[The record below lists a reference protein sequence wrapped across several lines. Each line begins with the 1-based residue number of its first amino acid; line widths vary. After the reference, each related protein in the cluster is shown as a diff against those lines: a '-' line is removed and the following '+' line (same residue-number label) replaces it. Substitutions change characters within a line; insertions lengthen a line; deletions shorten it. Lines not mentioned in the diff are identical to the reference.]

1 MKRLFLTTI
10 LLLNTTLAATEAQVV
25 GANAATHR
33 DHATHQDRATQEVRH
48 APTAQSAAITTTAQD
63 ANTSQAVRVSPE
75 GTDAAEPSVAA
86 SAKDGSVYVVWV
98 EHGANGAADVWLARF
113 AADGRRLGATPT
125 RVNLRAGGATAW
137 RGDPPT
143 VAVSPDGRSVY
154 VGWMARDKS
163 VASASPA
170 DAASL
175 QLSTSRDGG
184 RTFAPP
190 VKVNDELKPHA
201 HGLHSLAVAADGR
214 VHVAWL
220 DERGV
225 VPPPAAHADADAK
238 GKHTGHHEEPNRQVF
253 TAYSADGGRTFSPNR
268 LIARDACPCCKTSLA
283 AAPGGRVYVSWRQ
296 VLAGDFRH
304 IAVAAS
310 ADGGQKFAAPVVVS
324 DDRWMLNGCP
334 VSGASLAVGG
344 DGTLGVAWYTA
355 GEAGAP
361 GIYRTESRDGGQTFA
376 ARRAVVTGKAQG
388 TPSLLA
394 AAGDAEFIVWE
405 SRAGGAT
412 RPASARIE
420 RGGESVSGTRDLAQG
435 GELPSATMSRDGRM
449 FVAYVSKQGDRRAI
463 SLMRAGGSDA
473 PTATTPDA
481 SPTGRT
487 KKPVRTMN

>member
-10 LLLNTTLAATEAQVV
+10 LLINATLVAADAQAS
-25 GANAATHR
+25 GAMAT
-33 DHATHQDRATQEVRH
+33 A
-48 APTAQSAAITTTAQD
+48 TTAQD
-63 ANTSQAVRVSPE
+63 ANMAQAVRVSPE
-75 GTDAAEPSVAA
+75 GTDAAEPSVAT
-86 SAKDGSVYVVWV
+86 SVKDGSVYVVWV
-98 EHGANGAADVWLARF
+98 EHGADGSADVWLARF
-113 AADGRRLGATPT
+113 AADGRRLSSTPT
-125 RVNLRAGGATAW
+125 RVNPRAGGATAW

-175 QLSTSRDGG
+175 QISASRDGG

-190 VKVNDELKPHA
+190 VKVNDEPKPHA

-225 VPPPAAHADADAK
+225 VTPPAAAAHADAK

-268 LIARDACPCCKTSLA
+268 LVARDACPCCKTSLA
-283 AAPGGRVYVSWRQ
+283 AAVGGRIYVSWRQ

-376 ARRAVVTGKAQG
+376 ARRAVATGKAQG
-388 TPSLLA
+388 TPTLL

-412 RPASARIE
+412 RPATARIE
-420 RGGESVSGTRDLAQG
+420 RGGGSVSGTPRDLAQG

-449 FVAYVSKQGDRRAI
+449 FVAYVSKHGDRRAI
-463 SLMRAGGSDA
+463 NLIRAGGSDA
-473 PTATTPDA
+473 PVATTTTPGA
-481 SPTGRT
+481 SPAGRT

>member
-10 LLLNTTLAATEAQVV
+10 LLLNATLAATDAQVV
-25 GANAATHR
+25 GASATTQR
-33 DHATHQDRATQEVRH
+33 DRATQAARH
-48 APTAQSAAITTTAQD
+48 APTPQSAAITTAQD
-63 ANTSQAVRVSPE
+63 ANMAQVVVRVSPE

-98 EHGANGAADVWLARF
+98 EHGADGAADVWLARF
-113 AADGRRLGATPT
+113 AADGRRLNSTPT
-125 RVNLRAGGATAW
+125 RVNPRAGGATAW

-175 QLSTSRDGG
+175 QLSASRDGG

-190 VKVNDELKPHA
+190 VKVNDEPKPHA

-225 VPPPAAHADADAK
+225 VTPPAAAAHADAK

-268 LIARDACPCCKTSLA
+268 LVARDACPCCKTSLA
-283 AAPGGRVYVSWRQ
+283 AAVGGRVYVSWRQ

-334 VSGASLAVGG
+334 VSGASLAVGA

-376 ARRAVVTGKAQG
+376 ARRAVATGKAQG
-388 TPSLLA
+388 TPSLL

-412 RPASARIE
+412 RPATARIE
-420 RGGESVSGTRDLAQG
+420 RGGGSVSGTPRDLAQG
-435 GELPSATMSRDGRM
+435 GELPSATMLKDGRM
-449 FVAYVSKQGDRRAI
+449 FVAYVSKHGDRRAI
-463 SLMRAGGSDA
+463 NLIRAGGSDA
-473 PTATTPDA
+473 PVATTTTPGA
-481 SPTGRT
+481 SPAGRT

>member
-10 LLLNTTLAATEAQVV
+10 LLLNATLAATDAQVI

-33 DHATHQDRATQEVRH
+33 DRATQEVRH
-48 APTAQSAAITTTAQD
+48 APTAQSAAVTTAQD
-63 ANTSQAVRVSPE
+63 ANMAQVVRVSPE

-113 AADGRRLGATPT
+113 NADGRRLNATPT
-125 RVNLRAGGATAW
+125 RVNPRAGGATAW

-143 VAVSPDGRSVY
+143 VAVSPDGRSIY

-163 VASASPA
+163 IASASLA

-175 QLSTSRDGG
+175 QLSASRDGG

-225 VPPPAAHADADAK
+225 VPPPAATHADAK

-268 LIARDACPCCKTSLA
+268 LVARDACPCCKTSLA

-344 DGTLGVAWYTA
+344 DGVLGVAWYTA

-376 ARRAVVTGKAQG
+376 ARRAVATGKAQG
-388 TPSLLA
+388 TPSLL

-420 RGGESVSGTRDLAQG
+420 RGGGSVSGARDLAQG
-435 GELPSATMSRDGRM
+435 GELPSATMSSDGRL
-449 FVAYVSKQGDRRAI
+449 FVAYVSKHGDRRAI

-473 PTATTPDA
+473 PAATTATPDA
-481 SPTGRT
+481 SPAGRP